1 MNDTRDIETRTEGRH
16 SSRQDGRELLAYLHG
31 ELDARAVDALRRR
44 LESDPALAR
53 RLDSL
58 RETWDALELPPV
70 APAPPGFAARVA
82 ARASEEMAAGEG
94 AGAFRPAWV
103 RLAGAAVLAG
113 GIAAGAGLGL
123 LVTPHGEQAPA
134 LSTATT
140 VDDLTSTTGSTLAEA
155 YWSTF
160 EDATGEGEELR

>member
-1 MNDTRDIETRTEGRH
+1 
-16 SSRQDGRELLAYLHG
+16 
-31 ELDARAVDALRRR
+31 
-44 LESDPALAR
+44 
-53 RLDSL
+53 
-58 RETWDALELPPV
+58 
-70 APAPPGFAARVA
+70 VA
-82 ARASEEMAAGEG
+82 ARASEETATGEG

-123 LVTPHGEQAPA
+123 LATPRGGQAPA
-134 LSTATT
+134 LSTQSTATT

-160 EDATGEGEELR
+160 EDEAGEGEELR